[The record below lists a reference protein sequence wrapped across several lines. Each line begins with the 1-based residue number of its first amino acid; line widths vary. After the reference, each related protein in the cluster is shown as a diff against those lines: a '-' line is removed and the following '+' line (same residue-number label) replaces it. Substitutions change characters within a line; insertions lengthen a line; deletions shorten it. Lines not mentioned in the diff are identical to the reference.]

1 MTSPLSEDLRSSR
14 RGPPLPSGPE
24 QEARLR
30 EAVSRQIPAQGAVW
44 LEELERVLGSDG
56 GLRQRLLRALALLE
70 QHMAATRAVICA
82 VNARTRQL
90 EVVACRGL
98 DARHYRPRFASGVV
112 GRAAQSKQRI
122 VVPQVCLDPM
132 ALSEL
137 TDAEA
142 WQDPGWSLIAL
153 PLLSGPLRASKASLG
168 VLSCYSRGETA
179 PAGDMDELSAAAR
192 LFAGALERALLL
204 EPLSEPEVGLDVDL
218 NSGGGAGARAA
229 VASGSRPEAIFEYAN
244 LVGASSAMRQVYEE
258 IAQVART
265 NATTLIRGE
274 SGTGKELVA
283 CAIHHN
289 SDRAL
294 QLLVKV
300 NCAALPEPLF
310 ESELFG
316 HERGAYTG
324 AHARRRGR
332 FELATQGTLF
342 LDEIGELTPTLQ
354 AKLLRVLQSREFERV
369 GGTETLRTNTRII
382 AATNRNL
389 EELVKSGAFREDLYY
404 RLNVF
409 SIVVPPLRG
418 RRADVCSLAEHFVT
432 KYATLHR
439 RAVTDISS
447 RALDLLSEHG
457 WPGNVRELEN
467 AVERA
472 VVVCDGFVIGEQ
484 HLPPAIRLPASVAAA
499 THSTLRD
506 AVAALET
513 KMLADALARAHGNC
527 ARAARELGV
536 SERVVRYKASLYGI
550 DLSSLRS

>member
-1 MTSPLSEDLRSSR
+1 M
-14 RGPPLPSGPE
+14 
-24 QEARLR
+24 
-30 EAVSRQIPAQGAVW
+30 RQI
-44 LEELERVLGSDG
+44 
-56 GLRQRLLRALALLE
+56 
-70 QHMAATRAVICA
+70 
-82 VNARTRQL
+82 
-90 EVVACRGL
+90 
-98 DARHYRPRFASGVV
+98 
-112 GRAAQSKQRI
+112 
-122 VVPQVCLDPM
+122 
-132 ALSEL
+132 
-137 TDAEA
+137 
-142 WQDPGWSLIAL
+142 
-153 PLLSGPLRASKASLG
+153 
-168 VLSCYSRGETA
+168 
-179 PAGDMDELSAAAR
+179 
-192 LFAGALERALLL
+192 
-204 EPLSEPEVGLDVDL
+204 
-218 NSGGGAGARAA
+218 
-229 VASGSRPEAIFEYAN
+229 
-244 LVGASSAMRQVYEE
+244 YEE

-283 CAIHHN
+283 GAIHHN

-294 QLLVKV
+294 EPLIKV

-369 GGTETLRTNTRII
+369 GGTETLRSDARII

-409 SIVVPPLRG
+409 SIIVPPLRG
-418 RRADVCSLAEHFVT
+418 RRADVCSLAEHFVA
-432 KYATLHR
+432 KYAALHR

-472 VVVCDGFVIGEQ
+472 VVVCDGFVIQEQ
-484 HLPPAIRLPASVAAA
+484 HLPPAIRLPASATTA
-499 THSTLRD
+499 THSTLRE

-550 DLSSLRS
+550 DVSTLRDT

>member
-1 MTSPLSEDLRSSR
+1 MTSPLSEDLRRSR
-14 RGPPLPSGPE
+14 GGQPAPSGLEPG
-24 QEARLR
+24 ARRR
-30 EAVSRQIPAQGAVW
+30 EPLAQSSSAAGAAW
-44 LEELERVLGSDG
+44 LDELERVLGSSA
-56 GLRQRLLRALALLE
+56 GLRQRLLCALALLE
-70 QHMAATRAVICA
+70 QHLGATRAVICA
-82 VNARTRQL
+82 LHGRTRQL
-90 EVVACRGL
+90 EIVACHGL
-98 DARHYRPRFASGVV
+98 DARHYRPRLGSGVV

-137 TDAEA
+137 TNAEA

-153 PLLSGPLRASKASLG
+153 PLLSGTPRASKASLG
-168 VLSCYSRGETA
+168 VLSCYSRGESA
-179 PAGDMDELSAAAR
+179 PAGDMSELSAAAR
-192 LFAGALERALLL
+192 LFAALLERSRLSD
-204 EPLSEPEVGLDVDL
+204 PLSEPELDL
-218 NSGGGAGARAA
+218 ESSAEARSALGAGR
-229 VASGSRPEAIFEYAN
+229 RPEAVFEYSN

-283 CAIHHN
+283 SAIHHN

-294 QLLVKV
+294 EPLVKV
-300 NCAALPEPLF
+300 NCAALPEALF

-369 GGTETLRTNTRII
+369 GGTETLRTDARII

-389 EELVKSGAFREDLYY
+389 EDLVKTGAFREDLYY

-409 SIVVPPLRG
+409 SIIVPPLRG

-432 KYATLHR
+432 KYASLHR

-472 VVVCDGFVIGEQ
+472 VVVCDGFVIQEQ

-499 THSTLRD
+499 THSTLRE

-513 KMLADALARAHGNC
+513 KMLVDALARAQGNC

-536 SERVVRYKASLYGI
+536 SERVVRYKASQYSI
-550 DLSSLRS
+550 DVSSLRDT